1 MRVIAYSENFHNSFG
16 GQQVALWDKI
26 RWRQRRNLTIKSIE
40 RATFTINTYW

>member
-16 GQQVALWDKI
+16 RQQVALWDKI

-40 RATFTINTYW
+40 RAKFTIDTYW